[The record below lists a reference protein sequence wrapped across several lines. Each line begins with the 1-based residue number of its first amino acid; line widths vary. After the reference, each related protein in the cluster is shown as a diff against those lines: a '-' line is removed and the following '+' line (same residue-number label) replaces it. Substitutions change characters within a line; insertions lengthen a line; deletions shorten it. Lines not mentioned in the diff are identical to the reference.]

1 MFEFKFPDIG
11 EGITEGNLLKWKVK
25 VGDKV
30 KQDQSLAEIETD
42 KAVADIPSPVSGT
55 VLKLHFKEHETIKVG
70 DILITIADKGEK
82 DIKEKKAETKKS
94 VSVVGELEESEEEIP
109 KVKQVEQTSI
119 KKIQALPSV
128 RKLAKDLNI
137 DITTIKG
144 SGKNG
149 MITKSDI
156 EDLAKQENKKTE
168 IKVVKKYDFYGYI
181 ERIPLQGIRKTI
193 AKNMSQSYSIIPH
206 VTHTDEADVTEL
218 VKLREKEK
226 LNAEKRNIKLT
237 FLPFIIKAIILSL
250 KNHSYVNSSLEQEE
264 IILKKYYNIGFAV
277 DTPDGLLVPVIKN
290 ADSKSILEIAKEI
303 YELAEKAK
311 TRKIDLGDLK
321 GSTFTITNVG
331 SLGGIY
337 STPIINYPEC
347 AIIALGKI
355 KKQPKIID
363 FNIRIRDVLPL
374 SFTFDHRIIDGAEAA
389 RFVNDIIKMLEDP
402 DLLLLE

>member
-82 DIKEKKAETKKS
+82 EIKKETIKKS
-94 VSVVGELEESEEEIP
+94 VSVVGELEESEEDIP
-109 KVKQVEQTSI
+109 EVKSVKQSYI

-137 DITTIKG
+137 DITAIKG

-149 MITKSDI
+149 MIIKSDI
-156 EDLAKQENKKTE
+156 ENLAKQETKKTE

-303 YELAEKAK
+303 DELAEKAK

-347 AIIALGKI
+347 AILALGKI

>member
-82 DIKEKKAETKKS
+82 EIKKETIKKS
-94 VSVVGELEESEEEIP
+94 VSVVGELEESEEDIP
-109 KVKQVEQTSI
+109 EVKSVKQSYI

-128 RKLAKDLNI
+128 RKLTKDLNI
-137 DITTIKG
+137 DITAIKG

-149 MITKSDI
+149 MIIKSDI
-156 EDLAKQENKKTE
+156 ENLAKQETKKTE

-193 AKNMSQSYSIIPH
+193 AKNMSQSYSTIPH

>member
-11 EGITEGNLLKWKVK
+11 EGITEGHLLKWKVK

-30 KQDQSLAEIETD
+30 KQDQNLAEIETD

-82 DIKEKKAETKKS
+82 EIKKEAIKKS

-109 KVKQVEQTSI
+109 KVKQVEQTSMG
-119 KKIQALPSV
+119 KILALPSV
-128 RKLAKDLNI
+128 RKLAKDLNLDLAEI
-137 DITTIKG
+137 NG

-156 EDLAKQENKKTE
+156 ENLAKQENKKTE
-168 IKVVKKYDFYGYI
+168 IKIVKKYDFYGYV

-193 AKNMSQSYSIIPH
+193 AKNMSQSYSTIPH

-237 FLPFIIKAIILSL
+237 FLPFIMKAIILSL
-250 KNHSYVNSSLEQEE
+250 KNHPYVNSSLEQEE

-303 YELAEKAK
+303 DELAEKAK

-347 AIIALGKI
+347 AILALGKI

-389 RFVNDIIKMLEDP
+389 KFVNDMIKMLEDP

>member
-82 DIKEKKAETKKS
+82 EIKKETIKKS
-94 VSVVGELEESEEEIP
+94 VSVVGELEESEEDIP
-109 KVKQVEQTSI
+109 EVKSVKQSYI

-137 DITTIKG
+137 DITAIKG

-149 MITKSDI
+149 MIIKSDI
-156 EDLAKQENKKTE
+156 ENLAKQETKKTE

-193 AKNMSQSYSIIPH
+193 AKNMSQSYSTIPH